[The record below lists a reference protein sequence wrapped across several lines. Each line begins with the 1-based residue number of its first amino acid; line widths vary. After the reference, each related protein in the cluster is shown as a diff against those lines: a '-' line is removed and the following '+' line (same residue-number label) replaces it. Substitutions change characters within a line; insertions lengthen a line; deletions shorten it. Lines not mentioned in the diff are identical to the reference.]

1 MRFQL
6 RFANQLVGIFVIVG
20 VVSAATAIVVLGSR
34 QGWFEARHA
43 YRTEVESSSNLDVGM
58 PIKYRGFDVGR
69 VTSYE
74 LAGRTTV
81 EVDFVIFDRYRYL
94 VTPNSLVEL
103 SGNPLLGG
111 AIVLHPGVGDDEPL
125 EANSVIPEWDSAEG
139 MVVRESDLVERSQP
153 PDAVS
158 RLLEDINPVLDQVET
173 LLASAEES
181 VDTLNRTLSGD
192 MTEGPLAESFT
203 GVNRL
208 VDEAGNRLAET
219 EMLLSET
226 QTLLADVSAFSAGL
240 GDPEGIIPR
249 LVGTEGSIGRLFDD
263 DDRLFLQVDSLLT
276 SVNESIEELN
286 QLVAFFGDQ
295 TPQVSSLLEEGRDA
309 LLVGQDV
316 LTGLRNNPLLRGGI
330 PERRDPEAG
339 FQSLREGQF

>member
-20 VVSAATAIVVLGSR
+20 VLFAATAIVLLGSR
-34 QGWFEARHA
+34 QGWFEPRHA
-43 YRTEVESSSNLDVGM
+43 YRTEVRSSSNLDIGM
-58 PIKYRGFDVGR
+58 PVKYRGFDVGR
-69 VTSYE
+69 LTGFE
-74 LAGRTTV
+74 LVGRSSV

-94 VTPNSLVEL
+94 VTPNSLVEV

-111 AIVLHPGVGDDEPL
+111 AIVLHPGIGEDDPL
-125 EANSVIPEWDSAEG
+125 EREAIIPEWDSAEG
-139 MVVRESDLVERSQP
+139 IAVREADLVERSQA

-173 LLASAEES
+173 LLASTEES
-181 VDTLNRTLSGD
+181 VDILNRTLHGE

-208 VDEAGNRLAET
+208 VDEAGSRLVET
-219 EMLLSET
+219 EILLS
-226 QTLLADVSAFSAGL
+226 QTEALLADASAFSSNI
-240 GDPEGIIPR
+240 GDIEGIIPR

-263 DDRLFLQVDSLLT
+263 DDQLYLQVDSLLT
-276 SVNESIEELN
+276 SINESILELN
-286 QLVAFFGDQ
+286 QLVAFFGDE

-339 FQSLREGQF
+339 FESLREG